1 MLILSYTSFDVSSY
15 QNTLTKSEWK
25 IDQGNVDKHELCNVQ
40 DVTCSGQLEWV
51 LDRIYLTFL
60 KRDR

>member
-1 MLILSYTSFDVSSY
+1 MNQSY
-15 QNTLTKSEWK
+15 QNTLIKSKWK
-25 IDQGNVDKHELCNVQ
+25 IDQGTVDKHELCNVQ

-51 LDRIYLTFL
+51 LDRIYLIFL